1 MFLCK
6 TLLSKIKEK
15 FEILEIIDFHLYPDE
30 IFLELENL
38 IKKYQDFSFKQN
50 QIILF
55 FYHDTSFYTELKEGC
70 STVLN
75 NFYILLNKYNLPPE
89 FLYILTNHYGL
100 KKEIIL
106 LNKRMQY
113 HFKLENVIETLLW
126 YDFPKNDDI
135 IFYKNQNLEFKND
148 FLYTCLNN
156 VQRIHR
162 SYFLSQLK
170 ENNLLDKGIVSYR
183 FNQ

>member
-55 FYHDTSFYTELKEGC
+55 FYHDTSFYTELKE
-70 STVLN
+70 N
-75 NFYILLNKYNLPPE
+75 NI
-89 FLYILTNHYGL
+89 
-100 KKEIIL
+100 
-106 LNKRMQY
+106 
-113 HFKLENVIETLLW
+113 
-126 YDFPKNDDI
+126 
-135 IFYKNQNLEFKND
+135 
-148 FLYTCLNN
+148 
-156 VQRIHR
+156 
-162 SYFLSQLK
+162 
-170 ENNLLDKGIVSYR
+170 LDKGIVSYR